1 MSIEERLQE
10 LGLGIVLPKANPPA
24 AVYCPG
30 IQVGNLMFT
39 AGQTPKIDGKLQYT
53 GKLGQDLTV
62 AEGQAAARLC
72 ILSCLAILKDTAG
85 SLDRVERIVKLTGFV
100 NAIPSFTQH
109 PQVIDGA
116 SQLLY
121 DIFGSAGSHARSAV
135 GCVSLPGNACCEIGM
150 VAALK

>member
-10 LGLGIVLPKANPPA
+10 LGFVLPKANPPA

-30 IQVGNLMFT
+30 VQAGKLIFT

-53 GKLGQDLTV
+53 GKLGRELTV
-62 AEGQAAARLC
+62 EEGQAAARLC
-72 ILSCLAILKDTAG
+72 ILSCLAILKNTAG
-85 SLDRVERIVKLTGFV
+85 NLDRVERIVKLTGFV
-100 NAIPSFTQH
+100 NADSSFTQH
-109 PQVIDGA
+109 SQVIDGA

-135 GCVSLPGNACCEIGM
+135 GCSSLPGNASCEIEL
-150 VAALK
+150 VAELKC

>member
-1 MSIEERLQE
+1 MSVEEHLRE
-10 LGLGIVLPKANPPA
+10 LGIVLPKANPPA

-30 IQVGNLMFT
+30 VQIGKLVFT

-53 GKLGQDLTV
+53 GKVGQDLSV
-62 AEGQAAARLC
+62 EDGQAAARLC

-85 SLDRVERIVKLTGFV
+85 SLDHVERIVKLTGFV
-100 NAIPSFTQH
+100 NAAASFTQH
-109 PQVIDGA
+109 SQVIDGA

-121 DIFGSAGSHARSAV
+121 DIFGGSGSHARSAV
-135 GCVSLPGNACCEIGM
+135 GCVSLPGNACCEIEI

>member
-1 MSIEERLQE
+1 MKIEEHLQE
-10 LGLGIVLPKANPPA
+10 LGIVLPKANPPA

-30 IQVGNLMFT
+30 VQAGNLVFT

-62 AEGQAAARLC
+62 EDGQAAARLC
-72 ILSCLAILKDTAG
+72 ILSCLAILKDTVG

-100 NAIPSFTQH
+100 NSAPAFTKQS
-109 PQVIDGA
+109 QVIDGA

-121 DIFGSAGSHARSAV
+121 DIFGPAGAHARSAV
-135 GCVSLPGNACCEIGM
+135 GCVSLPGNACCEIELI
-150 VAALK
+150 AAVK

>member
-10 LGLGIVLPKANPPA
+10 LGIVLPKANPPA

-30 IQVGNLMFT
+30 VQAGKLIFT

-62 AEGQAAARLC
+62 AEGQVAARLC

-85 SLDRVERIVKLTGFV
+85 SLDHVDRIVKLTGFV

-109 PQVIDGA
+109 SQVIDGA

-121 DIFGSAGSHARSAV
+121 DIFGSAGAHARSAV
-135 GCVSLPGNACCEIGM
+135 GCTSLPGNACCEIEL